1 MTLSQVLLQPPPLLA
16 LAHHHHHHRT
26 LSSPAGCPSLSVVD
40 DHLFAPLDKEHPM
53 SATTRRSPFADS
65 VQSSISPQSG
75 SVTTPDGEA
84 NSPSPVEM
92 SAGAFAHH
100 HFSGSA
106 SSLPAGPDLEAYRMA
121 NLTTERYLRG
131 SDKYSHPSHHY
142 PLLDQRR
149 MSDPAMYGTTTGT
162 YPTHPSSDLAAN
174 RYHLFHNNHSSYTSP
189 RSYPFSLHRTPS
201 LDSSSSDQL
210 PISAFDHPVDIDQ
223 PLSPLNPSF
232 SGGASPNMG
241 LPGISTL
248 HEDYGPSPPGT
259 GTSSSSNPMATRQY
273 PLHDG
278 GSPPSSKQYSFVSL
292 PGNAVKKRPR
302 RRYDEIERLYQ
313 CNWPNCTKAYGTL
326 NHLNA
331 HVTMQKHGSKRSP
344 NEFKELR
351 KQWRKAKKE
360 EADARTLNALSMR
373 QAPQHHPHR
382 HLSRE
387 SLSDTDYP
395 PYHTATHHT
404 VHPDQFPQTPSS
416 ADLHESVYH
425 RDLYARRQRYNN
437 GYIQSSTATS
447 GPTYNT
453 HALHHSSIPMNRL
466 PANSTLLTP
475 PAGYEPAPLGSVNN
489 ADAYGPYELY
499 ASDSRPDSSHGSV
512 GSYDER
518 RRGVSYIEDGRPR
531 STHLGLGSA
540 HGSDY

>member
-1 MTLSQVLLQPPPLLA
+1 
-16 LAHHHHHHRT
+16 
-26 LSSPAGCPSLSVVD
+26 
-40 DHLFAPLDKEHPM
+40 
-53 SATTRRSPFADS
+53 
-65 VQSSISPQSG
+65 
-75 SVTTPDGEA
+75 
-84 NSPSPVEM
+84 
-92 SAGAFAHH
+92 
-100 HFSGSA
+100 
-106 SSLPAGPDLEAYRMA
+106 MA
-121 NLTTERYLRG
+121 NFTTERYLRG
-131 SDKYSHPSHHY
+131 SDKYSHLSHHY

-174 RYHLFHNNHSSYTSP
+174 RYHLFHNNHSYTSP

-210 PISAFDHPVDIDQ
+210 PISFDHPVDIDQ

-344 NEFKELR
+344 NGKSFIHRIFFIGPKILSSSALGSIADKPFRSSEFKELR

-387 SLSDTDYP
+387 SLSDTDYS
-395 PYHTATHHT
+395 PYHTATHHS
-404 VHPDQFPQTPSS
+404 VHPDQFPQTPSA

-437 GYIQSSTATS
+437 GYMQTSTATS

-453 HALHHSSIPMNRL
+453 ASHSHALHHSSIPMNRL

-475 PAGYEPAPLGSVNN
+475 PAGYEPAALGSVNN
-489 ADAYGPYELY
+489 ADGYGPYELY

>member
-1 MTLSQVLLQPPPLLA
+1 MTLSQLLLQPPPLLA
-16 LAHHHHHHRT
+16 LAHNHQHSP
-26 LSSPAGCPSLSVVD
+26 SSPACPRLSVLD
-40 DHLFAPLDKEHPM
+40 DHLFATLDKEFHM
-53 SATTRRSPFADS
+53 STRRSPWTDS

-75 SVTTPDGEA
+75 TPDGEVT
-84 NSPSPVEM
+84 SPSPVEM
-92 SAGAFAHH
+92 SAGAFPVSYTHH

-106 SSLPAGPDLEAYRMA
+106 SSLPSGPDLEAYRMT
-121 NLTTERYLRG
+121 NFTTERYLRG
-131 SDKYSHPSHHY
+131 SDKYSHLPQHY

-210 PISAFDHPVDIDQ
+210 PLSSFDHSVDLDQ

-259 GTSSSSNPMATRQY
+259 GTSSSSNPMATRQH
-273 PLHDG
+273 PFHDG
-278 GSPPSSKQYSFVSL
+278 GSPPTSKQYSFVSL

-344 NEFKELR
+344 NGK
-351 KQWRKAKKE
+351 
-360 EADARTLNALSMR
+360 
-373 QAPQHHPHR
+373 
-382 HLSRE
+382 
-387 SLSDTDYP
+387 SLSSDFFYRIKKL
-395 PYHTATHHT
+395 YYA
-404 VHPDQFPQTPSS
+404 PSDRSLTNTSVLQNSKNS
-416 ADLHESVYH
+416 ANNGA
-425 RDLYARRQRYNN
+425 RPKRRRQM
-437 GYIQSSTATS
+437 Q
-447 GPTYNT
+447 
-453 HALHHSSIPMNRL
+453 
-466 PANSTLLTP
+466 
-475 PAGYEPAPLGSVNN
+475 
-489 ADAYGPYELY
+489 
-499 ASDSRPDSSHGSV
+499 
-512 GSYDER
+512 
-518 RRGVSYIEDGRPR
+518 
-531 STHLGLGSA
+531 GL
-540 HGSDY
+540 